1 MLDLALKITISSST
15 PKDFKAKYDIGY
27 VIENCNYNLLAV
39 VELFGEV
46 YANGGLP
53 EYVAAEQKNTKFN
66 LSERVKQY
74 NAPKTNQILIYFDGS
89 KFTNDHVGY
98 LYQFPEIITN
108 SGTVGTFELDIFK
121 LDISSMDRLDHELIN
136 NDSLYYT
143 NQLLKN

>member
-1 MLDLALKITISSST
+1 MAILFSNESEILRKMRLIEWLKAELIT
-15 PKDFKAKYDIGY
+15 
-27 VIENCNYNLLAV
+27 
-39 VELFGEV
+39 
-46 YANGGLP
+46 
-53 EYVAAEQKNTKFN
+53 
-66 LSERVKQY
+66 
-74 NAPKTNQILIYFDGS
+74 
-89 KFTNDHVGY
+89 HVGY